1 MTWRCDGGKALPSL
15 PGPCSVMDATAV
27 AKALVA
33 ARQSGAALSEL
44 PAGMPADASIAD
56 GYAVQD
62 AMMAL
67 PGAPLGAVVGWKV
80 RLERAASVTE
90 RTDAARLQIGA
101 TNAAAQSAMGFGP
114 FYGPLFASAQLADG
128 ASASLASL
136 GASFKAS
143 EAEYAFI
150 MRADLPPRATP
161 YSEDEVWAAVE
172 AVCPAIELASSRFA
186 GAAPPAG
193 VLADG
198 AWNGCFVLGRR
209 VPPADVVGGAAAL
222 AASGAALLVNGAE
235 VAANTGANVLG
246 NPLTAMVRTLSCATA
261 LRFHVSSAL
270 SCAARPRRRGW
281 PTRCRPRSTRWP
293 RSRL

>member
-1 MTWRCDGGKALPSL
+1 
-15 PGPCSVMDATAV
+15 MDAAAA

-33 ARQSGAALSEL
+33 ARQSGAALSDMPAGL
-44 PAGMPADASIAD
+44 PAGASIAD

-80 RLERAASVTE
+80 CLERASCVAA
-90 RTDAARLQIGA
+90 RTDAAWLQIGA
-101 TNAAAQSAMGFGP
+101 TNSAAQASMGFGP
-114 FYGPLFASAQLADG
+114 FYGPLFASAQLSDG
-128 ASASLASL
+128 DRASLAAL

-143 EAEYAFI
+143 EAEYAFV
-150 MRADLPPRATP
+150 MRSDLPPRNAP
-161 YSEDEVWAAVE
+161 YSEAEVWAAVE

-246 NPLTAMVRTLSCATA
+246 NPLTALVRTLSCATA
-261 LRFHVSSAL
+261 LRCQVSGAL